1 MLEEHPQPSSPAVR
15 QPPQGRRAAL
25 ASIVGHGVALALLTF
40 VGVRSTLPTGES
52 PLILAEL
59 VTSLE
64 PSTVPTAPAEEAAPA
79 DVALA
84 VEELAPEEPEPPAPA
99 PPAPEP
105 EPRAEQVAENP
116 APAPAVPSPV
126 ETERVPAE
134 EPDAAERFAGVD
146 EPAAAP
152 PAEEPATV
160 ADAGPLTSGPTR
172 ALEKHEEDAVRSQ
185 LSSWTGR
192 LDADEPAPTMTW
204 RDDGQAYT
212 AVLRRIPAADSMG
225 MEALAVELTTER
237 GGERLVTELRMSRLA
252 FSNFGQF
259 VNRWDP
265 NVSLHDDIID
275 GRFHS
280 NSELA
285 IGRSGRKTPEF
296 RGKVTIAGAGYTTG
310 DGPGFISRSKLFPAG
325 IETRTRR
332 IALPERG
339 AALDAVVTPD
349 NSETFARDTALTF
362 HADGTVSWRDLG
374 ASAPAAQRSLGDE
387 PFYLVAA
394 DDVDLEVSGIVN
406 GKVLVY
412 SPQRIVITDDLR
424 YAADPREPHADDYL
438 GLVAE
443 RTVEIAEPEVTGRGD
458 LEVFASIY
466 ARQSFVIRDFNSHRS
481 GTLVVHGS
489 LTAGTLTA
497 SEPRYATRVEF
508 DKRLTTMR
516 APGFPLSDR
525 YELDST
531 SGAWRVVGDDVN

>member
-1 MLEEHPQPSSPAVR
+1 MLDEHPQPRSPAGPR
-15 QPPQGRRAAL
+15 GAL
-25 ASIVGHGVALALLTF
+25 ASLAGHGIALALLIF
-40 VGVRSTLPTGES
+40 VGVGSTPPSGES
-52 PLILAEL
+52 PLIMAEL

-64 PSTVPTAPAEEAAPA
+64 PRAVPAAPAEEAPADIAPA
-79 DVALA
+79 A
-84 VEELAPEEPEPPAPA
+84 EEPAPLEPEPLAPES
-99 PPAPEP
+99 PAPEP
-105 EPRAEQVAENP
+105 PSIEPPTLEIAETPMP
-116 APAPAVPSPV
+116 APTEPSPV
-126 ETERVPAE
+126 EAERVPAE
-134 EPDAAERFAGVD
+134 EPRADERVTEVE
-146 EPAAAP
+146 EPATAP
-152 PAEEPATV
+152 PAEEPAAV
-160 ADAGPLTSGPTR
+160 ADAGPPQTVGPTR
-172 ALEKHEEDAVRSQ
+172 ALERHEEDAVRSQ
-185 LSSWTGR
+185 LSSWTGK

-204 RDDGQAYT
+204 RDDGQTYT

-259 VNRWDP
+259 VNQWDP
-265 NVSLHDDIID
+265 HVSLHDDVID

-339 AALDAVVTPD
+339 AALETVVTPD

-374 ASAPAAQRSLGDE
+374 ASAPAAQRALGDD

-412 SPQRIVITDDLR
+412 SRQRIVITDDVR
-424 YAADPREPHADDYL
+424 YAVDPREPHADDYL

-443 RTVEIAEPEVTGRGD
+443 RTVEIAEPEITGHGD
-458 LEVFASIY
+458 FEVFASIY
-466 ARQSFVIRDFNSHRS
+466 ARQSFVIRDFNSRRS

-497 SEPRYATRVEF
+497 SEPRFATRVEF

-531 SGAWRVVGDDVN
+531 SGAWRVVDGP